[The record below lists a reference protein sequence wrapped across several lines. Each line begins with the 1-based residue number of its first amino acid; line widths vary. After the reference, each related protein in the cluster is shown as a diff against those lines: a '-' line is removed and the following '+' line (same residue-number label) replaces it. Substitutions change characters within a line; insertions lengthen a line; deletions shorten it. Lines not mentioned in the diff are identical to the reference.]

1 MVNIRMASRNVSSL
15 ISLDRYKT
23 AVNSLRYQASASSQS
38 QQQSRVIFQPSI
50 PTSKVIMKFT
60 GILATLF
67 LAGTAMAC
75 ANGPYDTGSV
85 SPSNCEGAQRCGD
98 ENHVV
103 SSPESPYM
111 SKTNQ

>member
-1 MVNIRMASRNVSSL
+1 
-15 ISLDRYKT
+15 
-23 AVNSLRYQASASSQS
+23 
-38 QQQSRVIFQPSI
+38 
-50 PTSKVIMKFT
+50 MKFT

-85 SPSNCEGAQRCGD
+85 CPSNCEGAQRCGD

-103 SSPESPYM
+103 SWPKSPYLIPLPEPP
-111 SKTNQ
+111 SKAKCIKEESTQC